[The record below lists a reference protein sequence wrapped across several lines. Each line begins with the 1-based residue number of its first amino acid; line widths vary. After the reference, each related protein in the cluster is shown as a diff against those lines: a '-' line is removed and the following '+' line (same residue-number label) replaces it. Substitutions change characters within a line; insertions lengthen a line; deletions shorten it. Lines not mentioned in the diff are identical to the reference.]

1 MSENDRP
8 EPGLNSPSTEDGDRS
23 YPARSSASEHRAP
36 STEQFGSEHQA
47 PRTEHY
53 QADDE
58 ISLLD
63 IAIVLAKHKRLI
75 IGLPLL
81 AAIITAGITLLMPN
95 IYTGRAVLMPP
106 QQQQSTAAMMLGQL
120 GALAGMAGSSLG
132 IKNPNDLYVGML
144 KSRTVADALIEQF
157 KLRELYDKDTLVETR
172 KELVGN
178 TSISSGKDGLI
189 VIEVDD
195 EVPQRAADMA
205 NAYVAELEKLT
216 SNLAVTEAG
225 QRRLFFEKQ
234 LLQAKDDLT
243 NAEIGLK
250 ETQEETGLVQI
261 DQQGRAM
268 IEAVATLRAQIVAR
282 EVELA
287 AMRSYATESNPEFF
301 KTQQE
306 VASLRTELRKLERG
320 SGVGGDMLVPT
331 KNIPAAGLAYARKFR
346 DVKYAETIF
355 ELMAKQFELAKIDE
369 ARDAAVI
376 QVVDSAISPDEK
388 SKPHRTVIVL
398 LTALVVG
405 FIAMI
410 LAFVLDAKERAKNQ
424 PAQAKRV
431 EELGQYLRK
440 WRSSR
445 AR

>member
-1 MSENDRP
+1 MGEARYSESAASGGQSRVQSP
-8 EPGLNSPSTEDGDRS
+8 ESAASSGQSRVPSPES
-23 YPARSSASEHRAP
+23 ARSSAP
-36 STEQFGSEHQA
+36 S
-47 PRTEHY
+47 PEHY
-53 QADDE
+53 QSDDE

-63 IAIVLAKHKRLI
+63 IAIVLAKHKKLI
-75 IGLPLL
+75 LGLPFL
-81 AAIITAGITLLMPN
+81 AAVITAGLTLLMPN

-120 GALAGMAGSSLG
+120 GALAGVAGGSLG

-144 KSRTVADALIEQF
+144 KSRTVADALIGQF
-157 KLRELYDKDTLVETR
+157 NLQELYDEETLVETR
-172 KELVGN
+172 KELEDN
-178 TSISSGKDGLI
+178 TTISSGKDGLI
-189 VIEVDD
+189 VIEVED

-205 NAYVAELEKLT
+205 NAYVAQLEKLT

-234 LLQAKDDLT
+234 LLQAKEDLAK
-243 NAEIGLK
+243 AEIGLK

-287 AMRSYATESNPEFF
+287 AMRSYATENNPDFF

-306 VASLRTELRKLERG
+306 VASLRAELRKLERG

-331 KNIPAAGLAYARKFR
+331 RNIPAAGLAYARKFR
-346 DVKYAETIF
+346 DVKYAETIL

-369 ARDAAVI
+369 ARDTAVI
-376 QVVDSAISPDEK
+376 QVVDKAIPTDKK
-388 SKPHRTVIVL
+388 SRPKRLLITITVAMSV
-398 LTALVVG
+398 TFLVVAWIG
-405 FIAMI
+405 
-410 LAFVLDAKERAKNQ
+410 LS
-424 PAQAKRV
+424 
-431 EELGQYLRK
+431 RK
-440 WRSSR
+440 LNGATR
-445 AR
+445 